1 MLAIQSTLAMN
12 IRLAPFC
19 ALSLILFATP
29 AMAEGDR
36 PPNKEGYSHEDAA
49 RRYEEKACRAEKQGN
64 HEAAELCRKLAA
76 MKRGAAEAEKS
87 GERFDWEKFR
97 ELNGKLERSLRKGR
111 ENEGECKKPEGDC
124 KKPEEGNKPC
134 PERKPDQGFIEAANH
149 YREQAQRARA
159 DGREKDA
166 YIYNRL
172 AEIKMQAAEAVRN
185 GKNFDWTEYHELKGR
200 LEANRGN
207 CDKRPPEGHRP
218 DGPREPERPSGGIR
232 VE

>member
-1 MLAIQSTLAMN
+1 MN
-12 IRLAPFC
+12 LRLAPFC

-29 AMAEGDR
+29 AMAEGDHR

-49 RRYEEKACRAEKQGN
+49 RRFEEKARMAEEHGN
-64 HEAAELCRKLAA
+64 KEAAELCRKLAA
-76 MKRGAAEAEKS
+76 MKRAAAEAEKR
-87 GERFDWEKFR
+87 GERFDWERFR
-97 ELNGKLERSLRKGR
+97 ELNGKLEQAFRKGR
-111 ENEGECKKPEGDC
+111 ENEGECKKPEGDCKKPEGEC

-159 DGREKDA
+159 EGREKDA

-218 DGPREPERPSGGIR
+218 DGPREQGAPSGGIR